1 MGNHDNIKLT
11 APEISTLWAGYQSNS
26 MAICGLKYFLM
37 HVDNEDIRSIIENAL
52 TLSEQQ
58 LEKTTDFFRKEGYP
72 VPQGFTEK
80 DVNLNAPRLFSDKLY
95 LAFVFNMT
103 VVNLAS
109 HVASLTTAVRSDLLQ
124 FYADCLS
131 DSEELH
137 MKTKEFS
144 KEIGIHIRA
153 PHIPT
158 PSQIDFVKKES
169 FTAGW
174 LTDRRPLLGS
184 EITNLVFNA
193 RRNSLG
199 QAVITGF
206 SQVAQSKDVR
216 KYFERGREISKKH
229 IEVFNSI
236 LSNSY
241 LSDGTILLT
250 PEVTE
255 STDPPFSDKFMMV
268 LTSSLIASGIGQY
281 GMSLSLS
288 PRHDIAVQYSR
299 LMVEIANY
307 ANDGAS
313 IMIENGWM
321 EQPPMAADRK
331 GLAK

>member
-1 MGNHDNIKLT
+1 MGNHDNLKLT
-11 APEISTLWAGYQSNS
+11 APEISTLWALYQSNS
-26 MAICGLKYFLM
+26 MAICGLKYFLV
-37 HVDNEDIRSIIENAL
+37 HVEHDEIRSILEHAL

-58 LEKTTDFFRKEGYP
+58 LEQTTSFFIKEEYP
-72 VPQGFTEK
+72 IPQGFSEQ

-95 LAFVFNMT
+95 IEFVVNMT
-103 VVNLAS
+103 IINLAS
-109 HVASLTTAVRSDLLQ
+109 QVASLTTSVRNDLLT
-124 FYADCLS
+124 FYTESLS
-131 DSEELH
+131 ASQELH
-137 MKTKEFS
+137 IKTKELS

-153 PHIPT
+153 PYLPIPN
-158 PSQIDFVKKES
+158 QIDFVKKQS

-206 SQVAQSKDVR
+206 SQVAQSKEVR
-216 KYFERGREISKKH
+216 KYFERGRDISKKH
-229 IEVFNSI
+229 LEVFNSI

-255 STDPPFSDKFMMV
+255 STVPPFSDRLMMF

-281 GMSLSLS
+281 GTSMSLS
-288 PRHDIAVQYSR
+288 PRHDIGLHYTR
-299 LMVEIANY
+299 LMAEIANY
-307 ANDGAS
+307 ANDGAN
-313 IMIENGWM
+313 IMIDNGWM